1 MNTISEK
8 EVKTVE
14 ENTRKAQNKAIA
26 KKILN
31 MLESNAFE
39 VWYPEFVE
47 NYIKESFMSK
57 ERVIEDILR
66 MCNLD

>member
-47 NYIKESFMSK
+47 NYIE
-57 ERVIEDILR
+57 E
-66 MCNLD
+66 

>member
-47 NYIKESFMSK
+47 NYIEESFMSK

>member
-1 MNTISEK
+1 MKTISEQ

-14 ENTRKAQNKAIA
+14 ENTRKAQNKTIA

-39 VWYPEFVE
+39 VWYPAFIESYVE
-47 NYIKESFMSK
+47 NSTMSK